1 VTQILLTLAA
11 SLVAGLI
18 AYPFFIRLL
27 RRLGV
32 GQVIQKELSE
42 EHQRKAGTPTGGGIL
57 FVSFAI
63 VGGLLS
69 LHMHRGAL
77 PAVVALILFG
87 LLGFLD
93 DMAKLHIGQIGI
105 PARLKF
111 PIQVVLAIPL
121 ALLAHGPQHLLPAS
135 VGWLYWPVAVLAI
148 VGASNGVNFSDGI
161 DALCGG
167 LTVIAFLTLVL
178 LLPGALAGEK
188 AVAMVLVGALL
199 AFLFYNRHPARV
211 FMGDAG
217 SLGLG
222 AALAVMALQQGW
234 VILLL
239 LVGLV
244 YVIEV
249 VSVVLQVGYFKISGG
264 RRIFPMTPI
273 HHSFQLKGWKEPQIV
288 VVFWAVGLI
297 GAIASGLL
305 ARALT

>member
-1 VTQILLTLAA
+1 MIPSLLTLAV
-11 SLVAGLI
+11 SLAVGLI
-18 AYPFFIRLL
+18 TYPFFIRLL
-27 RRLGV
+27 RRLGI

-57 FVSFAI
+57 LVVFGI
-63 VGGLLS
+63 IGGLLS

-77 PAVVALILFG
+77 PAAVALILYG
-87 LLGFLD
+87 LLGLLD

-121 ALLAHGPQHLLPAS
+121 ALLAHAPQHLLPAS

-148 VGASNGVNFSDGI
+148 VGTANGVNFADGI
-161 DALCGG
+161 DGLCGG
-167 LTVIAFLTLVL
+167 LTTIALLALVV
-178 LLPGALAGEK
+178 LLPGTLPGEM
-188 AVAMVLVGALL
+188 AVALVLVGTLL
-199 AFLFYNRHPARV
+199 AYLYFNRHPARV
-211 FMGDAG
+211 FMGDTG

-249 VSVVLQVGYFKISGG
+249 VSVVLQVGYFKVSGG
-264 RRIFPMTPI
+264 KRIFPMTPI
-273 HHSFQLKGWKEPQIV
+273 HHSFQLRGWKEPQIV

-297 GAIASGLL
+297 GAVAAGLL
-305 ARALT
+305 ARVVT